1 MVSFYVIYYNLQVL
15 WNGKDNYWMRYI
27 EIELLSVSASIPQL
41 TTLQTM
47 FHTSQSVEPNLDSH
61 ALGSSN
67 QLSQFLDNKA
77 MQNCIDGLVHVTH
90 CRDPFCNNQWCPRMK
105 NLLIHSQSCPPSI
118 EPDKKCPI
126 CYQLFIICQ
135 NHVKQCTVTSNC
147 PVYLCD
153 FLKKNLHRTE
163 HSALGRAPTAPLF
176 RPNPLILAVKI
187 ICKTLESPQLTA
199 GDHQRIIQIMS
210 SLPQL
215 AEIFNSQRNVL
226 QLQLNQN
233 QGDLSD
239 LRRKQIC
246 NQIEQIDR
254 IFSVLEVGSQ
264 AAITTQSVPLNKST
278 LLSTLKKTSRS
289 ISAPLVTAS
298 LPSDSANPE
307 DVLDLP
313 SKGNSRFVAMDTSF
327 SDHSLSS
334 SFPRQNN
341 SNVSIPR
348 PHRTAKLIELNS
360 VITNCSL
367 NGPAKTNCEPNS
379 CSKWTP
385 AMVEFYD
392 KDDADVDFEE
402 ITQSMPTDKQH
413 WAAVEDEFVVDRR
426 TRNYH
431 RRKICQHC
439 KTI

>member
-1 MVSFYVIYYNLQVL
+1 
-15 WNGKDNYWMRYI
+15 MRYI
-27 EIELLSVSASIPQL
+27 EIEISSVSMSGPPSPSVDSASH
-41 TTLQTM
+41 TLQIPISNKHQFRIM
-47 FHTSQSVEPNLDSH
+47 DVEAQKAEVRKQ
-61 ALGSSN
+61 AL
-67 QLSQFLDNKA
+67 QLCKNA
-77 MQNCIDGLVHVTH
+77 LVHISH
-90 CRDPFCNNQWCPRMK
+90 CRDASCQMEMCTRMK
-105 NLLIHSQSCPPSI
+105 NLLIHCQVCRRTKNS
-118 EPDKKCPI
+118 DMKCPT
-126 CYQLFIICQ
+126 CYQISIVCQ
-135 NHVKQCTVTSNC
+135 NHTKQCTVTSNC

-307 DVLDLP
+307 DVLDL
-313 SKGNSRFVAMDTSF
+313 SSNGNSRFVAMDTSF

-413 WAAVEDEFVVDRR
+413 WAAVEDEFESEQL
-426 TRNYH
+426 
-431 RRKICQHC
+431 K
-439 KTI
+439 KKFKLKF